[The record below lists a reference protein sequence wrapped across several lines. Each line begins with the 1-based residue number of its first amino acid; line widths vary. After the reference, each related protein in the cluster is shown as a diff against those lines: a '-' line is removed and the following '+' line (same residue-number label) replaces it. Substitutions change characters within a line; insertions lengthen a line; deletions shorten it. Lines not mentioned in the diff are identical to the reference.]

1 MPKNGT
7 QFVRLA
13 ATMPA
18 RKRTKEVAEHFSVSL
33 MTLYRWRKQ
42 HDFPQPLKRGRVVL
56 YDIAAIDAW
65 LEAGKELN

>member
-7 QFVRLA
+7 QLVRLA

-42 HDFPQPLKRGRVVL
+42 KGFPQPFKRGNIVL
-56 YDIAAIDAW
+56 YDLEAIDAW
-65 LEAGKELN
+65 LAGDEGA